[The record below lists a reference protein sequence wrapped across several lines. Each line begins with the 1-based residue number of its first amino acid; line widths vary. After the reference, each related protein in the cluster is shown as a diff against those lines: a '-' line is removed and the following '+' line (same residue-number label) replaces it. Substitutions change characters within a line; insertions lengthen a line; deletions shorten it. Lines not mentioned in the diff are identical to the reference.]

1 MPENENCFVHL
12 EIKRIQSYLFS
23 VPKLKAMLGANTILG
38 ETLTGSVSDLDTS
51 QPSEQPSKP
60 PENLVQ
66 LALSSGLALKEI
78 PEDIKILF
86 VADEYYPDD
95 NPLKFAEKG
104 IISRNGGHFSAF
116 FSDKICAEDF
126 VSKARMLIAEK
137 LPGILIEATLHT
149 FESIAA
155 GEKGLRQA
163 ANHPAAVDEIPQFS
177 SCSGSGNEPA
187 AGWINGDAV
196 SQSLSD
202 KTAAADRFYKGEA
215 RDVLSKLFTLYEN
228 YNTSSEKM
236 HSFEDICEKDYLAVI
251 HADGNSIGELSK
263 SFIESTNENFTANH
277 VLSAGEQFFRDQMIR
292 EAFYYR
298 MRKSVRTAL
307 MAALND
313 VYQIEFESEDTYS
326 RFRILMLGGD
336 DLLLVCRAA
345 DAFSVIINYAK
356 RIEEQANNNSIELSI
371 GAGLV
376 IAHKDYPFN
385 QLHGLA
391 ESLASR
397 AKQMRMYQL
406 KGEKCS
412 VMDWVV
418 SSESLTADLSSI
430 TKRHFSYTVNPSE
443 YYLTLRPYR
452 IIGENILSAEFL
464 YTTATTSKGLLSEE
478 VARNQYKRFINALK
492 KGVLEAIADR
502 TLEDAR
508 LVPPAG
514 PSR

>member
-202 KTAAADRFYKGEA
+202 KTAAADRF
-215 RDVLSKLFTLYEN
+215 
-228 YNTSSEKM
+228 
-236 HSFEDICEKDYLAVI
+236 
-251 HADGNSIGELSK
+251 
-263 SFIESTNENFTANH
+263 
-277 VLSAGEQFFRDQMIR
+277 
-292 EAFYYR
+292 
-298 MRKSVRTAL
+298 
-307 MAALND
+307 
-313 VYQIEFESEDTYS
+313 
-326 RFRILMLGGD
+326 
-336 DLLLVCRAA
+336 
-345 DAFSVIINYAK
+345 
-356 RIEEQANNNSIELSI
+356 
-371 GAGLV
+371 
-376 IAHKDYPFN
+376 
-385 QLHGLA
+385 
-391 ESLASR
+391 
-397 AKQMRMYQL
+397 
-406 KGEKCS
+406 
-412 VMDWVV
+412 
-418 SSESLTADLSSI
+418 
-430 TKRHFSYTVNPSE
+430 
-443 YYLTLRPYR
+443 
-452 IIGENILSAEFL
+452 
-464 YTTATTSKGLLSEE
+464 
-478 VARNQYKRFINALK
+478 
-492 KGVLEAIADR
+492 
-502 TLEDAR
+502 
-508 LVPPAG
+508 
-514 PSR
+514 